1 MSKLISK
8 SKVIEQDL
16 VEYILTHN
24 ALRSTDY
31 TNPSAQLS
39 RQLYR
44 AQHPTE
50 ILVAKCMDGRLNLGV
65 YTEVPP
71 GILQPFRNV
80 GGKFDLGWPFY
91 QEVIRDT
98 VDYAITKG
106 RGCLLV
112 SSYHFSKSDTHRGC
126 AGFGYDTDAAKNA
139 ALELKNQYTHVY
151 GDAVGRPVYGLMIGI
166 ETDEESL
173 VFHGVQN
180 DTLKVADFPADS
192 SEVNIKSQVEKL
204 YPDMDPKMHNDLV
217 PLIAGNIRHIAKVRA
232 SNKEPIDLEHREQII
247 AVGRGF
253 DWLHQPN
260 RALIVGPY
268 SHSWPTAVK
277 TAGTIALSNLKEGRI
292 PTEYGV
298 LLLVAALWRS
308 DEREVGR
315 RLKEEK
321 VRYLRKTAE
330 DVLRSE
336 VPDLVPHLH
345 VLGGVVDADTR
356 KFHPMN

>member
-1 MSKLISK
+1 MSDLNSK

-16 VEYILTHN
+16 CEYILKHN
-24 ALRSTDY
+24 ALRSADY
-31 TNPSAQLS
+31 TDPSAQLS

-44 AQHPTE
+44 AKHPTE

-98 VDYAITKG
+98 VDYAINKG
-106 RGCLLV
+106 RGCILV
-112 SSYHFSKSDTHRGC
+112 SSYHFSKSDVHLGC
-126 AGFGYDTDAAKNA
+126 AGFGYDTKAAKEA
-139 ALELKNQYTHVY
+139 ALELKNQFTRVY
-151 GDAVGRPVYGLMIGI
+151 GDAVGRPVYALMIGI

-173 VFHGVQN
+173 LFHGKDN
-180 DTLKVADFPADS
+180 EILSVADLPADTTEANIS
-192 SEVNIKSQVEKL
+192 SHLEKI
-204 YPDMDPKMHNDLV
+204 YPDMDSKMRSDLP
-217 PLIAGNIRHIAKVRA
+217 PLIAGNLRHVARVR
-232 SNKEPIDLEHREQII
+232 SSQKEPIDLEHREQII

-268 SHSWPTAVK
+268 SHNWPTAVK

-292 PTEYGV
+292 PTEHGV

-321 VRYLRKTAE
+321 MRYLRKTAE
-330 DVLRSE
+330 EVLRTE
-336 VPDLVPHLH
+336 VPDLVPYLH
-345 VLGGVVDADTR
+345 VLSGVVDADTR
-356 KFHPMN
+356 KFHPL